1 VTLSP
6 FDFLILVIAT
16 WRLAHLISS
25 ESAPFNVM
33 GRFRERFP
41 LGGGSACIK
50 CASVW
55 TAAAL
60 LLLWFTP
67 LNPLVWIA
75 ALSGAALMLGSYTGA
90 SHV

>member
-1 VTLSP
+1 MSLNL
-6 FDFLILVIAT
+6 FDFLILSVAT

-33 GRFRERFP
+33 GRFRERFS

-50 CASVW
+50 CVSVW
-55 TAAAL
+55 AAAAL

-67 LNPLVWIA
+67 LYPLVWVA

>member
-1 VTLSP
+1 MTLSP
-6 FDFLILVIAT
+6 FDFLILAIAT
-16 WRLAHLISS
+16 WRTAHLLVH
-25 ESAPFNVM
+25 EDAPFHFM
-33 GRFRERFP
+33 ARIRARTTF
-41 LGGGSACIK
+41 GGLLTCIK

-55 TAAAL
+55 TAALL

-67 LNPLVWIA
+67 LYPLVWIA

>member
-1 VTLSP
+1 MSLNL
-6 FDFLILVIAT
+6 FDFLILSVAT

-41 LGGGSACIK
+41 FGGGSACIK
-50 CASVW
+50 CVSVW
-55 TAAAL
+55 AAAL
-60 LLLWFTP
+60 VFGLWLTP
-67 LNPLVWIA
+67 LQPLVWVA